1 MLDVSSSVPANSI
14 VFSHERVRSF
24 AVIVRGNERA
34 GPSWLSQRPQNA
46 LIPLEVKVV
55 ADSCR
60 RHKDWWQTSRRLCTA
75 FPVDSCGLTT
85 CHNSPESTTPCCGG
99 LWVNCGTLWRSYHNS
114 PQNGT
119 LVVVACG
126 DHNSLPTTRHNPPT
140 TLLTTCHILPQL
152 THTLPHSTHNLN
164 IILLQFDQ
172 FHSNNIVITS
182 ANCVQFLYTVL
193 VYVGGVDHS
202 EKAGSWC

>member
-1 MLDVSSSVPANSI
+1 MRNIEHAMSECEYAIDYLDEMVDTI
-14 VFSHERVRSF
+14 DY
-24 AVIVRGNERA
+24 
-34 GPSWLSQRPQNA
+34 A
-46 LIPLEVKVV
+46 LPI
-55 ADSCR
+55 DSC
-60 RHKDWWQTSRRLCTA
+60 C
-75 FPVDSCGLTT
+75 LTT
-85 CHNSPESTTPCCGG
+85 CHNSPESTTTCCGG

-114 PQNGT
+114 PQNGY
-119 LVVVACG
+119 LVVVTCG

-152 THTLPHSTHNLN
+152 THTLPHPTHNFS
-164 IILLQFDQ
+164 IIILQFDQ
-172 FHSNNIVITS
+172 FHSINTMITS